1 MLTAERVISLL
12 NLTPHPSEGGYFVET
27 YRAGDEIPESCLP
40 RGYAGARSFSTAIYY
55 LLTPDSSSALH
66 RLKADEVF
74 HHYIGDPVEMLQ
86 LSPDGSGRIVTLGP
100 DLLSG
105 MRPQVTVPG
114 GVWQGARLRDG
125 GRFALLGTTVS
136 PGFDF
141 ADYEPGRRETL
152 IAAYPHFEDMI
163 VALTR

>member
-1 MLTAERVISLL
+1 LLTADRVISLL
-12 NLTPHPSEGGYFVET
+12 HLKLHPSEGGYFVET
-27 YRAGDEIPESCLP
+27 YRARDEMPEECLP

-55 LLTPDSSSALH
+55 LLTPDSFSALH
-66 RLKADEVF
+66 RLRTDEVF
-74 HHYIGDPVEMLQ
+74 HHYIGDPVEMLH
-86 LSPDGSGRIVTLGP
+86 LSPDGSSRTAMLGP

-114 GVWQGARLRDG
+114 GVWQGARLWDG
-125 GRFALLGTTVS
+125 GRFALMGTTVS

-152 IAAYPHFEDMI
+152 VASYPEFEDMI